1 MKLRKLSIR
10 RMPGFEERGFE
21 LVGLSDQLNVITGPN
36 ASGKTTACR
45 SIQGLL
51 WPETLSGVTPVS
63 LAGDWEDNGKSLLV
77 DLEGPNSTWQRDG
90 VPSEMPP
97 LPGIHVASCFTVTMD
112 DLFSGSKTDDGLAER
127 VAREMTGGYD
137 LKSVRNLELFRLSRT
152 HGRKELQGLDTAKVA
167 VGRITTEQTA
177 LRAEEDQLAKFEEEE
192 KEARTAHSRLTTLQ
206 DAKDLID
213 VRSQISE
220 AQHILGEFPEGM
232 DLLHGDESQRL
243 EQVRTDLNAADQDL
257 QTASDAAAEAT
268 QLRDAA
274 QLPDAGISDLLIEEQ
289 KTRLENLRKTEED
302 MSIAKRS
309 VSEADEKVRSAMRT
323 LGESS
328 ESDKLDAID
337 LHGLDRINEYH
348 RTAENIASRK
358 SALEEKLAL
367 LGDEVPLQNTEA
379 LVDGIRILRQWFE
392 AGPTESRASRAQLI
406 LTWSLIGLTVI
417 TAAAL
422 TLFISPWW
430 ALLLLPAGMAAVA
443 AWFLRKPASAGMRI
457 ALQEQYA
464 RLGLDQ
470 PDSWDRETVGK
481 HLNALERVLAETRAA
496 ERDNSRRTDT
506 KGQLERLKKE
516 DDSIEQRRN
525 DLIHEFGISP
535 DTSPLSL
542 TVFAANLL
550 QYREAKTVRDVAHK
564 QVVASDE
571 EHNRQLQSV
580 NAYLGEYGG
589 DQCDTYDIARVRTG
603 HIEKRAAQHHQ
614 ATVQLA
620 DEQKNIESARRRT
633 DEITRRRRQLFADI
647 GLQDNDA
654 HGLQER
660 LALLSD
666 YSKAKGVLKNL
677 EAQEAAS
684 LSRLDAMPEIL
695 NLTIEQINAETD
707 RLQRITKNQDDLYNK
722 VLDVRAR
729 IASTASGS
737 RLEDALVEVEQRKEA
752 LAECQNEAMIAA
764 AGNYLLNQVEAEYEV
779 ESRPAVFLLAS
790 KWLSMFTRGRYE
802 LRLGGATE
810 SESPAFRAFDTVTNR
825 GLAIDELSRGTR
837 IQLLLAVRLAF
848 ASAAERG
855 TQLPFILDEVLSS
868 SDPVRFLAIAECVLS
883 MVAEGRQVL
892 YFTCQPSDAVAWQ
905 EIADRIGI
913 EEARMIDLGDIRS
926 GERVEAELL
935 TKSAAEVKQVP
946 DPGDMSLTEYVNV
959 LRVPTLNPTLG
970 ARATHVAHLVEN
982 TEPLYQ
988 LLSAGIETCGQL
1000 ESLVSYGGVDAYVK
1014 GGTLSRIR
1022 VQACVLDAFAEAWR
1036 IGRGKPVSREILA
1049 VAGVSDSFI
1058 DRVTDLARDLNWD
1071 AKRLTQTLQ
1080 AREDERTKGFRSD
1093 ALEKVTENLTESGHL
1108 DPRDPLSEEEVLTR
1122 VLAAS
1127 NDYVKQGIVA
1137 ASGVRELCARFWQLS
1152 IAKIAR
1158 VPLDNGNAES
1168 PLNEDD

>member
-51 WPETLSGVTPVS
+51 WPETLSGVAPVS
-63 LAGDWEDNGKSLLV
+63 LAGDWEENGKSLVV
-77 DLEGPNSTWQRDG
+77 DLEGANSTWQCDG

-97 LPGIHVASCFTVTMD
+97 LPGVHVASCFTVTID
-112 DLFSGSKTDDGLAER
+112 DLFSGSKTDVGLAER
-127 VAREMTGGYD
+127 VAREMAGGYD

-152 HGRKELQGLDTAKVA
+152 HGRKELQGLEAAKVA

-220 AQHILGEFPEGM
+220 AKHILGEFPEGM
-232 DLLHGDESQRL
+232 YLLHGDESQRL
-243 EQVRTDLNAADQDL
+243 QQVRTDLNAADQDL

-268 QLRDAA
+268 QLRAAA
-274 QLPDAGISDLLIEEQ
+274 QLPDAGISDLLLEEQ

-406 LTWSLIGLTVI
+406 LTWSLIGLTVL

-422 TLFISPWW
+422 TLFISSWW

-443 AWFLRKPASAGMRI
+443 AWFLGKPASAGMRI
-457 ALQEQYA
+457 TLQEQYA

-525 DLIHEFGISP
+525 ALIYEFGISP

-550 QYREAKTVRDVAHK
+550 QYRDAKTMRDVAHK
-564 QVVASDE
+564 QVTALE
-571 EHNRQLQSV
+571 KEHDRQLQPI
-580 NAYLGEYGG
+580 NTYLVEYGEE
-589 DQCDTYDIARVRTG
+589 QCDTYDIARVRSNN
-603 HIEKRAAQHHQ
+603 IEKRAAQYHQ

-620 DEQKNIESARRRT
+620 TAQKSLDSVKKRRAELERRSQQLFVEIGLLDNDEQ
-633 DEITRRRRQLFADI
+633 
-647 GLQDNDA
+647 GLR
-654 HGLQER
+654 ER
-660 LALLSD
+660 LTLLSD
-666 YSKAKGVLKNL
+666 YSEAKDKLKNL
-677 EAQEAAS
+677 QARETAL
-684 LSRLDAMPEIL
+684 LSRLEPMPGIL
-695 NLTIEQINAETD
+695 NLTIEQVNAETD
-707 RLQRITKNQDDLYNK
+707 RLQRIAKNQDDLYKK
-722 VLDVRAR
+722 VLDIRTR
-729 IASTASGS
+729 IDSTARGS
-737 RLEDALVEVEQRKEA
+737 RLEDASIELEQRKDA
-752 LAECQNEAMIAA
+752 LAERQNEAMFAA
-764 AGNYLLNQVEAEYEV
+764 AGNLLLDQVEAEYEL

-790 KWLSMFTRGRYE
+790 EWLSKFTRGRYE

-810 SESPAFRAFDTVTNR
+810 SEPPAFRAFDTVGNR
-825 GLAIDELSRGTR
+825 GLTIDELSRGTR

-848 ASAAERG
+848 ASKAERG
-855 TQLPFILDEVLSS
+855 TKLPFILDEVLSS
-868 SDPVRFLAIAECVLS
+868 SDPMRFRAIAECVLA
-883 MVAEGRQVL
+883 MVGDGRQVL
-892 YFTCQPSDAVAWQ
+892 YFTCQPSDAIAWQ
-905 EIADRIGI
+905 EIAEKTGI
-913 EEARMIDLGDIRS
+913 TDARMIDLTDVRS
-926 GERVEAELL
+926 GERVEATLL
-935 TKSAAEVKQVP
+935 AKSAAERKKVP
-946 DPGDMSLTEYVNV
+946 DPGNMSVSEYVNALGV
-959 LRVPTLNPTLG
+959 RALDPTAG
-970 ARATHVAHLVEN
+970 ARAAHIAHFVEDAK
-982 TEPLYQ
+982 TLYQ
-988 LLSAGIETCGQL
+988 LLSGGIERFGQL
-1000 ESLVSYGGVDAYVK
+1000 ESLVSFGAADAYVEENA
-1014 GGTLSRIR
+1014 LSKMR

-1036 IGRGKPVSREILA
+1036 IGRGKPVSRDTLVA
-1049 VAGVSDSFI
+1049 AGVSDSFI
-1058 DRVTDLARDLNWD
+1058 DRLTDLARDLNWG
-1071 AKRLTQTLQ
+1071 AKRLTQALQ

-1108 DPRDPLSEEEVLTR
+1108 DPRHPLSEEEVLTR

-1127 NDYVKQGIVA
+1127 NDYVKQGIVEA
-1137 ASGVRELCARFWQLS
+1137 GVVRELCARFWRLS
-1152 IAKIAR
+1152 IAKIAG
-1158 VPLDNGNAES
+1158 VPLDNVNAES